1 MIPHSPRATANLANW
16 RRTVTV
22 RTSGGAFGLV
32 VSKGKL
38 QVRKEG
44 VKDPDLVVAMQDP
57 SILLTW
63 LRDST
68 EPVGDSV
75 KSPALTDLVIEGT
88 LVLNK
93 PELETITRLDRVPRS
108 LRRDNVVVAR

>member
-1 MIPHSPRATANLANW
+1 VLDQE
-16 RRTVTV
+16 
-22 RTSGGAFGLV
+22 
-32 VSKGKL
+32 KL

-44 VKDPDLVVAMQDP
+44 VKDPDLVVAIQDP

-68 EPVGDSV
+68 EPVGESV

-88 LVLNK
+88 LILNK
-93 PELETITRLDRVPRS
+93 PELETVTRLDRVPRS
-108 LRRDNVVVAR
+108 LRRDSVAVAR

>member
-1 MIPHSPRATANLANW
+1 MD
-16 RRTVTV
+16 
-22 RTSGGAFGLV
+22 
-32 VSKGKL
+32 GKL

-44 VKDPDLVVAMQDP
+44 VKDPDLILAIQDP
-57 SILLTW
+57 TILLTW

-88 LVLNK
+88 LILNK
-93 PELETITRLDRVPRS
+93 PELETVTRLDRVPRS
-108 LRRDNVVVAR
+108 LRRDNVAVARSVKPHRQTP